1 MARASSRPVSIG
13 RYDAG
18 AWTSTGDEIAA
29 EEPLQLLLDGEPL
42 SVIMRTPGND
52 IELALGLLHA
62 ERVITAL
69 DDVASLRISA
79 EADEREERIP
89 VTSDLIESNAVD
101 VRLRTTAARRPRRSF
116 LSSSACGVCG
126 ATTMDDLAHD
136 HAPLAPG
143 PVVDATVLP
152 PLADRL
158 RERQHLFERTGG
170 LHAAGLFTTTGELI
184 TLREDIGRHN
194 AVDKVVGRAVL
205 DRKVPLATTL
215 LAVSGRAGYE
225 VVQKAVAAGIPML
238 VAVGAPSSLA
248 VATALR
254 FGLTLVGFLRGE
266 RFNVYSAPERLRGA
280 RIASAR
286 GAPTPSRG

>member
-1 MARASSRPVSIG
+1 MARAPSRPVRIG

-18 AWTSTGDEIAA
+18 TWSATGDEIAA

-62 ERVITAL
+62 ERVITSV

-79 EADEREERIP
+79 EAQETEERIA
-89 VTSDLIESNAVD
+89 VASDLLESNAVD
-101 VRLRTTAARRPRRSF
+101 VHLRNTAARRPRRSF

-126 ATTMDDLAHD
+126 ATTMEDLAHD

-143 PVVDATVLP
+143 PVIDARVLP

-158 RERQHLFERTGG
+158 RERQQLFERTGG
-170 LHAAGLFTTTGELI
+170 LHAAGLFDVEGTFI

-205 DRKVPLATTL
+205 DRSVPISRAL

-225 VVQKAVAAGIPML
+225 VVQKAVAAGIPIL

-248 VATALR
+248 VATAVR

-266 RFNVYSAPERLRGA
+266 RFNVYSAPERVRGA
-280 RIASAR
+280 LS
-286 GAPTPSRG
+286 

>member
-1 MARASSRPVSIG
+1 MTRASSRPVRIG

-18 AWTSTGDEIAA
+18 EWHATGDEVAA

-62 ERVITAL
+62 ERVIISL
-69 DDVASLRISA
+69 RDVASLRISA
-79 EADEREERIP
+79 EAHETEDKIAVRD
-89 VTSDLIESNAVD
+89 DLLESNAVD
-101 VRLRTTAARRPRRSF
+101 VHLRTTAARRPRRSF

-136 HAPLAPG
+136 HAPLRPG
-143 PVVDATVLP
+143 PIVDAETLP

-158 RERQHLFERTGG
+158 REQQRLFERTGG
-170 LHAAGLFTTTGELI
+170 LHAAGLFSASGELI

-194 AVDKVVGRAVL
+194 AVDKVVGRALL
-205 DRKVPLATTL
+205 DGTAPISGAL

-225 VVQKAVAAGIPML
+225 VVQKAIAAGIPIL
-238 VAVGAPSSLA
+238 VAVGAPSTLA
-248 VATALR
+248 VATAVR
-254 FGLTLVGFLRGE
+254 FGLTLVGFMRGE
-266 RFNVYSAPERLRGA
+266 RFNVYSAPERVRGA
-280 RIASAR
+280 RLD
-286 GAPTPSRG
+286 

>member
-1 MARASSRPVSIG
+1 
-13 RYDAG
+13 
-18 AWTSTGDEIAA
+18 
-29 EEPLQLLLDGEPL
+29 
-42 SVIMRTPGND
+42 MRTPGHD

-62 ERVITAL
+62 ERVITSL

-79 EADEREERIP
+79 EADEQEDR
-89 VTSDLIESNAVD
+89 VALTSDLLESNAVD
-101 VRLRTTAARRPRRSF
+101 VRLRATAARRPRRSF

-126 ATTMDDLAHD
+126 ATTLDDLAHD

-143 PVVDATVLP
+143 PVVDASVLP

-158 RERQHLFERTGG
+158 REQQRLFEKTGG
-170 LHAAGLFTTTGELI
+170 LHAAGLFTASGELV

-205 DRKVPLATTL
+205 DRTVPLSTSL

-225 VVQKAVAAGIPML
+225 LVQKAVAAGIPML
-238 VAVGAPSSLA
+238 VAVGAPSSLS

-266 RFNVYSAPERLRGA
+266 RFNVYSAPERVRGG
-280 RIASAR
+280 RL
-286 GAPTPSRG
+286 

>member
-1 MARASSRPVSIG
+1 MARTSSRPVRIG

-18 AWTSTGDEIAA
+18 AWSATGDEIAA

-62 ERVITAL
+62 ERVITSL
-69 DDVASLRISA
+69 DDVAALRISA
-79 EADEREERIP
+79 EANEQEDRVP
-89 VTSDLIESNAVD
+89 VAPDLLESNAVD
-101 VRLRTTAARRPRRSF
+101 VRLRSTAARRPRRSF

-126 ATTMDDLAHD
+126 ATTLEDLAHD
-136 HAPLAPG
+136 HAPLTAG
-143 PVVDATVLP
+143 PIVDATVLT
-152 PLADRL
+152 PLPDRL
-158 RERQHLFERTGG
+158 REQQRLFERTGG
-170 LHAAGLFTTTGELI
+170 LHAAGLFTADGSLV

-205 DRKVPLATTL
+205 DRTVPLGASL
-215 LAVSGRAGYE
+215 IAVSGRAGYE
-225 VVQKAVAAGIPML
+225 VVQKAVAAGIPIL

-248 VATALR
+248 VATAVR

-266 RFNVYSAPERLRGA
+266 RFNVYSAPERVRGA
-280 RIASAR
+280 VSV
-286 GAPTPSRG
+286 